1 MIVFF
6 KNVSAIVIMHLTFC
20 EMHKYA
26 QKEILKSSGP
36 LAVELGSEKMSRGQN
51 FMWFYVVLMLMGIV
65 QKAALI

>member
-1 MIVFF
+1 
-6 KNVSAIVIMHLTFC
+6 MHLTFC